1 MDLDP
6 DNHHLENREAFV
18 VLRLWVDPQVPGLRD
33 MYREHVNKHNHHV
46 QTAKFPNSGFD
57 LLVPQ
62 EMIAF
67 GEEPAVVRLGVRCEM
82 VPSTGYFL
90 MPRSSLSKT
99 PLMQSNHVGLIDA
112 GYRGEIMAPIRNLS
126 SEDYYIQQH
135 ARLFQLCHPSTKPI
149 WVKWVDDVSDL
160 SSTERG
166 EGGFGSTGQAGA
178 VQVQTNT

>member
-1 MDLDP
+1 MDHRP
-6 DNHHLENREAFV
+6 DNPENRESFV
-18 VLRLWVDPQVPGLRD
+18 VLRLWVDPQIPGLREI
-33 MYREHVNKHNHHV
+33 YREHVSQHNHHI

-57 LLVPQ
+57 LFAPYELNVQ
-62 EMIAF
+62 GGF
-67 GEEPAVVRLGVRCEM
+67 TGSNLLKLGVRCEM

-99 PLMQSNHVGLIDA
+99 PLMQSNHIGLIDA

-126 SEDYYIQQH
+126 SERYQIEKH

-149 WVKWVDDVSDL
+149 WVKMVEDVSEL

-166 EGGFGSTGQAGA
+166 EGGFGSTGAGG
-178 VQVQTNT
+178 TIHPNN